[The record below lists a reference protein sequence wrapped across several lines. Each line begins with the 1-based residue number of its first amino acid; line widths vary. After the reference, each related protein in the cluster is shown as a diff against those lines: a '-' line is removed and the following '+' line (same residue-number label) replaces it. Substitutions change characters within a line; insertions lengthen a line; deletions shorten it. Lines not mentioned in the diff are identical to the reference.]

1 MSGMAEL
8 VLESNCGIAQAEALS
23 SQLEKVFQESS
34 PVVIDGSEVMR
45 VDTAVL
51 QLLGSFFS
59 AMDEAGVAASWKEPS
74 DVLCCSAATLGLKK
88 LLRL

>member
-1 MSGMAEL
+1 MSGKAEL

-23 SQLEKVFQESS
+23 NQLEGMFQKSAT
-34 PVVIDGSEVMR
+34 VTIDGSAVMR

-59 AMDEAGVAASWKEPS
+59 AMEQAGVAVSWRDPS
-74 DVLCCSAATLGLKK
+74 DVLCQSANTLGLKELLK
-88 LLRL
+88 L